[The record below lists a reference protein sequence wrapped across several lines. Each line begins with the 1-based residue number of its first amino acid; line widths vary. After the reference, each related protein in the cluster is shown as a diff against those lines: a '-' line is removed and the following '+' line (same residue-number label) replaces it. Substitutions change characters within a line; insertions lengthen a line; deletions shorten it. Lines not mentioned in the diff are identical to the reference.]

1 MFEDLKEYA
10 KENSVP
16 IIKDEGLVF
25 LLDSIKKYNVK
36 SCLEVGT
43 AIGYSAIRMASLGV
57 GVTTLER
64 SIDSYNLALKNIKK
78 YDLENKIE
86 AVLID
91 ALEYTPTKTFDLIF
105 IDAAKAQNKKFF
117 LRFTPFLNPHGI
129 VIVDNLNFHGLTD
142 EDPMNIKS
150 KNLRSLVRKIN
161 EFKEWLKDEE
171 NYKTSF
177 VDNGDGMSI
186 SIKLWFLPIYMI

>member
-43 AIGYSAIRMASLGV
+43 AIGYSAIRMASLDV

-186 SIKLWFLPIYMI
+186 SIKL